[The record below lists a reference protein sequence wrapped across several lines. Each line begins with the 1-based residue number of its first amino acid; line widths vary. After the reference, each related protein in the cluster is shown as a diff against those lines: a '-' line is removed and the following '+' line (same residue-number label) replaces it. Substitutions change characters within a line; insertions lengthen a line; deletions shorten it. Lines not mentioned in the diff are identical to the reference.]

1 MKTAGTSTV
10 AALALTCCL
19 GRAAHATDF
28 GLPWCIVYTGDYARV
43 CDFRTKAE
51 CDATASGNVGWCT
64 PNPAYFSS
72 TEEAYRSL
80 APQPIRPT
88 PNRRQRAI

>member
-1 MKTAGTSTV
+1 MRTIVTPLA
-10 AALALTCCL
+10 AALALTCFL
-19 GRAAHATDF
+19 GDPAHATDF

-72 TEEAYRSL
+72 TEEAYKSL
-80 APQPIRPT
+80 TSPPVRPT
-88 PNRRQRAI
+88 AKRR